1 MSGKHQSTMVSS
13 VSSSCEQ
20 TIHIQQGQAFRTS
33 LEDTDLSSHLNSHS
47 IQHLPPDKVSNTP
60 QELCALFPK
69 HKHTKNI
76 KLTKMVVTT
85 IVLFSTDELS
95 LEGS

>member
-1 MSGKHQSTMVSS
+1 MSKLTDTHRSL
-13 VSSSCEQ
+13 
-20 TIHIQQGQAFRTS
+20 QGQALSTS
-33 LEDTDLSSHLNSHS
+33 LEDTELFSHLKSHS
-47 IQHLPPDKVSNTP
+47 IQHLPPGTVSNTP
-60 QELCALFPK
+60 QEPCVLFPK

-85 IVLFSTDELS
+85 IVLFSTDEVS

>member
-1 MSGKHQSTMVSS
+1 MDINRSL
-13 VSSSCEQ
+13 
-20 TIHIQQGQAFRTS
+20 QGQALRTS
-33 LEDTDLSSHLNSHS
+33 WEDTELFSHLKSHS
-47 IQHLPPDKVSNTP
+47 VQHLPLAKVSNTP
-60 QELCALFPK
+60 QVPRVLFPK

-85 IVLFSTDELS
+85 IVLFSTDEVS